1 MLAWSLWWGKVLEVI
16 APSYT
21 RILFLVLSCFLFHS
35 YPTKLRLNLLVQTL
49 LQKATNSQPNML
61 LRKQW
66 GGISFLCLYTVP
78 CDNIPTFNLTIGG
91 RGFPI
96 DPKILNQGRINGTND
111 CVSGL
116 AATTNASAYKR
127 LVSDVLPLTLRVQ
140 TSGSS
145 EAFSSKMFIPP
156 SIPPRRP

>member
-1 MLAWSLWWGKVLEVI
+1 MDSGTSYVYGQPAQIEAIYKAIPGAKNATAI
-16 APSYT
+16 AGP
-21 RILFLVLSCFLFHS
+21 
-35 YPTKLRLNLLVQTL
+35 
-49 LQKATNSQPNML
+49 
-61 LRKQW
+61 
-66 GGISFLCLYTVP
+66 GLYTVP